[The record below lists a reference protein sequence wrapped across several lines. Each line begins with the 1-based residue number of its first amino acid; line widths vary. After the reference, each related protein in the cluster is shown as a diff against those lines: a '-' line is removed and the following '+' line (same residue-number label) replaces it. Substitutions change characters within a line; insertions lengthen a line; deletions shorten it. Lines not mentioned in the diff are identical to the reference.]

1 MAYSLVGK
9 RVFVAGHRGMVG
21 SAVTR
26 RLASEQCEILVAPKT
41 ELDLLDQRAVRDWM
55 SLNRPHAVVLAAA
68 RVGGIIA
75 NLTFPADFIFENL
88 QIETNIIG
96 EAARQR
102 VEKLVFL
109 GSSCIYPKFAPQ
121 PIQEQSLLTGTL
133 EPTNEPYAIA
143 KIAGLKMCT
152 AFRHQY
158 GLDFISVM
166 PSNLFGPGDNY
177 NLETS
182 HVISAL
188 IRKAHEAKEA
198 GLPAFVVWG
207 TGSPRREFLFVDDAA
222 DAIVHLLKYYS
233 EPDHINVG
241 SGSDITILDLAKLIA
256 DVVGFRA
263 EIHTDPTKPD
273 GTPQKLMDI
282 SRLLGTGWR
291 PKYSLREGIEEAY
304 RCYRAGLN

>member
-21 SAVTR
+21 SAVAR

-41 ELDLLDQRAVRDWM
+41 ELDLLDQKAVRDWM
-55 SLNRPHAVVLAAA
+55 SLNKPDAVVLAAA
-68 RVGGIIA
+68 RVGGIVA
-75 NLTFPADFIFENL
+75 NSTFPADFIFENL

-121 PIQEQSLLTGTL
+121 PIQEESLLTGTL

-152 AFRHQY
+152 AFRNQY

-188 IRKAHEAKEA
+188 IRKAHEAKLA
-198 GLPAFVVWG
+198 GLPSFVIWG

-222 DAIVHLLKYYS
+222 DAIVHLLKCYS
-233 EPDHINVG
+233 ESEHINVG
-241 SGSDITILDLAKLIA
+241 SGSDISILDLATLIA
-256 DVVGFRA
+256 EVVDFSG
-263 EIHTDPTKPD
+263 EILTDPTKPD
-273 GTPQKLMDI
+273 GTPRKLMDI
-282 SRLLGTGWR
+282 SKLLATGWR
-291 PKYSLREGIEEAY
+291 PKYTLKEGIEEAY
-304 RCYRAGLN
+304 RSFCRGAH